1 MALKK
6 SEKLLVGGGLIV
18 GGIALFIGL
27 GLPQWDAYSNSNSQV
42 TDLNQQITDLG
53 VQKDTLNA
61 QIALLE
67 KNTDIPPGIEI
78 KTYTP
83 DTKEATIKELLD
95 QVVGMATQAGNKFIS
110 LTPTEAEP
118 ILPPAPASKDGKAK
132 EGDAAKT
139 TEAGAAAAADANG
152 EKKEPVLPAPI
163 LSTFGYDLAIRGT
176 YNSIQNFLKLM
187 DDQKALLEISAIRL
201 ENEAASDPAAGGGD
215 KVTDPSAPIRL
226 TAKLRLALQPIE

>member
-6 SEKLLVGGGLIV
+6 SEKLLVGGALIA
-18 GGIALFIGL
+18 GGIALFIGV
-27 GLPQWDAYSNSNSQV
+27 GLPQWDAYTSSNTQV

-53 VQKDTLNA
+53 TQKETLNA

-83 DTKEATIKELLD
+83 DNKEAIIKEQLD
-95 QVVGMATQAGNKFIS
+95 EVVGLATRAGNKFIS

-118 ILPPAPASKDGKAK
+118 ILPPPKAPEKGKNG
-132 EGDAAKT
+132 E
-139 TEAGAAAAADANG
+139 AAANPEATGTADASASG
-152 EKKEPVLPAPI
+152 DKKEPVMPDPI
-163 LSTFGYDLAIRGT
+163 LSTFGYDLAVRGT

-187 DDQKALLEISAIRL
+187 DEQRALLEVSGIRL
-201 ENEAASDPAAGGGD
+201 ENEAGGDQTASAGD
-215 KVTDPSAPIRL
+215 KVIDPSAPIRL
-226 TAKLRLALQPIE
+226 TAKLRLALQPVD

>member
-18 GGIALFIGL
+18 GGIALFIGM

-42 TDLNQQITDLG
+42 ADLNQQITDLG

-78 KTYTP
+78 KTYTA
-83 DTKEATIKELLD
+83 DTKEVTIKELLD

-118 ILPPAPASKDGKAK
+118 ILPEPKEAEKGKGDAKATDAAAPA
-132 EGDAAKT
+132 
-139 TEAGAAAAADANG
+139 TEANG
-152 EKKEPVLPAPI
+152 ENKEPVLPDPI

-187 DDQKALLEISAIRL
+187 DDQKALLEINGIRL
-201 ENEAASDPAAGGGD
+201 ENELASDAASGGGD
-215 KVTDPSAPIRL
+215 KISDPSAPIRL
-226 TAKLRLALQPIE
+226 TAKLRLALQPVD